1 MEFHLQWPRI
11 IQLNSTGRSNRM
23 QKLQEEQ
30 GELAGAI
37 QDGRRREIM
46 SESID
51 VWLMLLSIYA
61 DHDPGAPGFG
71 STVASHFDIAIT
83 NYEKHGAA
91 VGDNVVSRYL
101 ELSACIGR
109 VAEVNQ
115 KIDGVA
121 SSSYKLKENETPG
134 NLERLRLALVFS
146 AIQHILHILTFI
158 EISVADIQAEYDRKM
173 DKWERVS
180 ASGN

>member
-1 MEFHLQWPRI
+1 MCVVVD
-11 IQLNSTGRSNRM
+11 GY
-23 QKLQEEQ
+23 KLFRVYDQV
-30 GELAGAI
+30 GIGHPVA
-37 QDGRRREIM
+37 
-46 SESID
+46 
-51 VWLMLLSIYA
+51 
-61 DHDPGAPGFG
+61 GFG
-71 STVASHFDIAIT
+71 NAAIAIA
-83 NYEKHGAA
+83 NHEKRGAA

-101 ELSACIGR
+101 ELAACIGR

-121 SSSYKLKENETPG
+121 SSSYKLKEDETPG

-146 AIQHILHILTFI
+146 AMQHVLHILAFT